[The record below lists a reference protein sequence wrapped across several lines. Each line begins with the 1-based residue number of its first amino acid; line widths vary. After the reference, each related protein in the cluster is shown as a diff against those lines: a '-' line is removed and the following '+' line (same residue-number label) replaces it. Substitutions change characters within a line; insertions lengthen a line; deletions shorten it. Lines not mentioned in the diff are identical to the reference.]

1 MLASERFNCAYAKLS
16 MCSVFLDTLDTRDTP
31 RLTDSLST
39 LGYVLKDA
47 LAELEPL
54 CARIPDQELAAPG
67 LLRLAEDGEARHV
80 N

>member
-1 MLASERFNCAYAKLS
+1 MLASERFNRAYAKLS
-16 MCSVFLDTLDTRDTP
+16 MCGVFLDTLDTRDISS
-31 RLTDSLST
+31 LTASLST

-54 CARIPDQELAAPG
+54 CARIPDQELTAPG
-67 LLRLAEDGEARHV
+67 LLRLTEDGEVRHV